1 MNIQDACDYIIVRL
15 TEDGGF
21 LNVLKLHKL
30 LYYCQAWSLAFG
42 RGPLF
47 PQNDFQAWVHGPVSR
62 AVYDRFVLNK
72 AMYTPVAMADV
83 RQDFNPM
90 ALAEEDRGLINSILE
105 VYAPLSG
112 DQLEEMTHTEEPWI
126 EARAGVPPS
135 ARCENSIRNETMQR
149 FYGERLQR
157 KSA

>member
-15 TEDGGF
+15 TEGGVF
-21 LNVLKLHKL
+21 LNVLKLHKI

-47 PQNDFQAWVHGPVSR
+47 PGSNFQAWVHGPVSR
-62 AVYDRFVLNK
+62 AVYDRFVQTK
-72 AMYTPVAMADV
+72 ALYSPIAASDV
-83 RQDFNPM
+83 RQEFDSTGI
-90 ALAEEDRGLINSILE
+90 AEADRGLINSILE

-112 DQLEEMTHTEEPWI
+112 DQLEEMTHSEEPWI

-135 ARCENSIRNETMQR
+135 ARCENVIRNETMQR
-149 FYGERLQR
+149 FYAARLEA
-157 KSA
+157 KPA

>member
-15 TEDGGF
+15 TEDGTY

-47 PQNDFQAWVHGPVSR
+47 PQNSFQAWVHGPVAR
-62 AVYDRFVLNK
+62 AIYDRFVQTK
-72 AMYTPVAMADV
+72 AMYSPVGLADV
-83 RQDFNPM
+83 RQGFDPM
-90 ALAEEDRGLINSILE
+90 GMGEADRAFINSVLE

-112 DQLEEMTHTEEPWI
+112 DQLEEMTHREEPWI
-126 EARAGVPPS
+126 EARAGVSPS
-135 ARCENSIRNETMQR
+135 ARCENMIRNETMQK
-149 FYGERLQR
+149 FYAGRLQQHP
-157 KSA
+157 A